1 MKELEAQRINLIEE
15 INRNMDEMKEN
26 EDKLLFQLTSTKGSL
41 LEDVS
46 LITVLND
53 LKKKSNES
61 RAKISSAQDTEIKI
75 NAAREEYRPVATRG
89 SILYF
94 LLTDMGSVNSM
105 YQTALH
111 QFLKLFL
118 ESMTKY
124 VYLPL

>member
-1 MKELEAQRINLIEE
+1 MKISYFFNWLVL
-15 INRNMDEMKEN
+15 
-26 EDKLLFQLTSTKGSL
+26 KGSL

-61 RAKISSAQDTEIKI
+61 KAKISSAQDTEIKI
-75 NAAREEYRPVATRG
+75 NAAREEYRPVATSG

-124 VYLPL
+124 VVVYLPLYDCVWISLINCLDQKEYR